1 MSASSDLALFLIA
14 NGVGILDQTIFWD
27 YQPDT
32 AVLVPTLALIEYPG
46 PPGCYVYERRRMLID
61 FPKVQVSA
69 YAINAE
75 DAIAFANA
83 AYQLLD
89 QQNITLSGTTY
100 TMIRP
105 MQTPGNTGL
114 DAASRKIFGF
124 NVATRRL
131 NS

>member
-1 MSASSDLALFLIA
+1 MSASSDLAQFLIT
-14 NGVGILDQTIFWD
+14 NGVGILNQTIFWD

-32 AVLVPTLALIEYPG
+32 PVTIPTLALIEYPG
-46 PPGCYVYERRRMLID
+46 PPGCYVYERRRMLLD

-69 YAINAE
+69 YAVDVE

-89 QQNITLSGTTY
+89 QQNITLSGTAY

-114 DAASRKIFGF
+114 DAASRKIIGF
-124 NVATRRL
+124 NVETRRL
-131 NS
+131 NA